1 MNRISSCCDERAACA
16 LSALRLEGTI
26 AVKTVRPDQ
35 EEPIPVRAGSHRMGQ
50 IIIRFV
56 ALLAIVGGLMLLAW
70 LR

>member
-1 MNRISSCCDERAACA
+1 M
-16 LSALRLEGTI
+16 
-26 AVKTVRPDQ
+26 KTVRPDQ